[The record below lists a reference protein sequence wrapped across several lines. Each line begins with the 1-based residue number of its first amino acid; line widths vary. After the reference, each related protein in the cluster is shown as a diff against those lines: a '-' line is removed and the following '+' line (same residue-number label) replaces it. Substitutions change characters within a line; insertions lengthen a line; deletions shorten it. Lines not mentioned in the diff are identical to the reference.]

1 MTTASTYHFN
11 EANGDTW
18 VFRVPTSGNM
28 VRVFY
33 MRRGGDD
40 TPQHTY
46 CISSYLLTEFVKTA
60 PPAAVEDAMNRA
72 WVLREH
78 YPQVR
83 RFTEDRMDMGAI
95 SVGIRMTLTR
105 DSAYCIPLTTE
116 DARRFWAHLAGVR
129 QQWVRTNGPAAAAR
143 LGLPSA

>member
-1 MTTASTYHFN
+1 MTAAYHFETAS
-11 EANGDTW
+11 GDTW
-18 VFRVPTSGNM
+18 VFRVPPSGDE

-33 MRRGGDD
+33 VRQGGNNS
-40 TPQHTY
+40 PKETY

-83 RFTEDRMDMGAI
+83 RVTEDRMDMGAI
-95 SVGIRMTLTR
+95 SVGIRITLTR
-105 DSAYCIPLTTE
+105 DSGYCIPLTTE

>member
-1 MTTASTYHFN
+1 MTTAATYHFN
-11 EANGDTW
+11 TANGDTW
-18 VFRVPTSGNM
+18 VFRVPPSGNE

-33 MRRGGDD
+33 LQQGGDT

-46 CISSYLLTEFVKTA
+46 CISSYITKEFAVTA
-60 PPAAVEDAMNRA
+60 PTAIVDDAMNRA
-72 WVLREH
+72 WVLREN

-83 RFTEDRMDMGAI
+83 RFTEERSDIGALC
-95 SVGIRMTLTR
+95 VGIRMTLTR

-116 DARRFWAHLAGVR
+116 DARRFWTHLAEVR

-143 LGLPSA
+143 MGFPSA